1 MTTRKYA
8 IDTNIILDVLG
19 ERRPFFEKSR
29 DVLAK
34 CQLGEIQGFIT
45 ASTATDLFYLI
56 HKKLHDIEVTY
67 EAMELIYSILS
78 ILPVTGE
85 DIMEA
90 HSEHAKDF
98 EDALLAVCAKKNG
111 CGGIITRNGEDYY
124 GFGLSVLSPD
134 EI

>member
-1 MTTRKYA
+1 MTTKKYA

-19 ERRPFFEKSR
+19 ERRPFFEESR
-29 DVLAK
+29 KILAK

-56 HKKLHDIEVTY
+56 HKKLHDKDATY

-78 ILPVTGE
+78 ILPVTSE
-85 DIMEA
+85 DVMEA
-90 HSEHAKDF
+90 HGEHANDF
-98 EDALLAVCAKKNG
+98 EDALFAICARKNG
-111 CGGIITRNGEDYY
+111 CAGIITRDSDGYD
-124 GFGLSVLSPD
+124 GFGIQVLSPD